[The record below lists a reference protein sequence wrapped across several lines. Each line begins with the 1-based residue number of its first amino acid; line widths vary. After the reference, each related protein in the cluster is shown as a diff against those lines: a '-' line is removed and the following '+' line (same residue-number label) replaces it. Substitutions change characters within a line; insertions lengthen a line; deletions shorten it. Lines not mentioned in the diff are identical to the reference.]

1 MRLEEGRAAL
11 LGTVQPWLPFADS
24 DGKELPGEASSQATG
39 VLGAPLAGGSL
50 GREEEGQPAHSQSS
64 DGNKAEKHLQTHA
77 PSV

>member
-1 MRLEEGRAAL
+1 MVHGRELVRLEEGRATL

-50 GREEEGQPAHSQSS
+50 GREEEG
-64 DGNKAEKHLQTHA
+64 
-77 PSV
+77 